1 MDDLEGTLKRLFLPN
16 SHKSLDGN
24 LNANYSSKYAVDS
37 VLLTVIAFAEHFTSC
52 VLYDVEVTLQ
62 SVCEVANQIRASI
75 LSNPTV
81 MNHLSMPMAPTSQTS
96 SPLPS
101 ILQFPASESY
111 SSFSSLSSP
120 VIPEPIDEEKKH
132 VDDIFSCVIQ
142 QALYLL
148 QQTTDSAA
156 KSLLILSRCQLDMN
170 MHCFQGLLLVL
181 LQRDISMWCVQMGE
195 ESSPSNCFMVD
206 NRDEMQMICKL
217 SGGDLL
223 TSEVSLV
230 IRLVYSCSN
239 RPSFTSL
246 PSSHN
251 SIETII
257 SHLHSNN
264 RPFSV
269 PRKLP
274 PIHTPTSPRPRSP
287 HFHPSRLHSC
297 LL

>member
-1 MDDLEGTLKRLFLPN
+1 MVLCMDFSTSMSELNTATGNTYAEDMMNNLEGTLKRLFLSN
-16 SHKSLDGN
+16 SHKSSDGRSS
-24 LNANYSSKYAVDS
+24 ANYSSKYALDS
-37 VLLTVIAFAEHFTSC
+37 LLLTVIAFAEHFTSC

-62 SVCEVANQIRASI
+62 SVCEVADQIRASI

-81 MNHLSMPMAPTSQTS
+81 MNHLSMPMVPTSQTS

-101 ILQFPASESY
+101 ILQFPTSDSY
-111 SSFSSLSSP
+111 SSFSSLASP
-120 VIPEPIDEEKKH
+120 VTQEPVDEEKKH
-132 VDDIFSCVIQ
+132 ANDVFSCVIQ

-195 ESSPSNCFMVD
+195 ESSPSNCFVVD

-230 IRLVYSCSN
+230 MRLVYSCSDHHH
-239 RPSFTSL
+239 L
-246 PSSHN
+246 LL
-251 SIETII
+251 
-257 SHLHSNN
+257 SHLLII
-264 RPFSV
+264 P
-269 PRKLP
+269 
-274 PIHTPTSPRPRSP
+274 
-287 HFHPSRLHSC
+287 
-297 LL
+297 